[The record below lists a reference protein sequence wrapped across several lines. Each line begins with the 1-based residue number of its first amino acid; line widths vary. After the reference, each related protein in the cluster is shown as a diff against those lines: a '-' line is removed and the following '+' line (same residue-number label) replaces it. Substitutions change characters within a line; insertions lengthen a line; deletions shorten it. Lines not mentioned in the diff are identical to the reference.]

1 MLPRDSEDV
10 DRRQLSGLAPRFHIE
25 LRADAPNEFRAVSFR
40 RKHAAEKK
48 QIARLHRFSVCTRSE
63 EHTSELQSRL
73 HLVCRLLLEK
83 KKNSKLTSLS
93 SVAFSATVAFLRSR
107 LH

>member
-48 QIARLHRFSVCTRSE
+48 QIARLHRFSVCTE
-63 EHTSELQSRL
+63 RL
-73 HLVCRLLLEK
+73 RRCRRAICLDRKSTRLNSSHEWISYAVFCLK
-83 KKNSKLTSLS
+83 KKT
-93 SVAFSATVAFLRSR
+93 TTEI
-107 LH
+107 